1 MFSKGPPLVVVVV
14 CESNSPPKFG
24 KLRALLKKY
33 GVCRSV
39 GPDSSEATTVKLT
52 VMGPAIDTDH
62 TCVMCR
68 YARDRG
74 IVVACG
80 DQAAARRLRSTI
92 YVSSR
97 GNNGTATTP
106 RAVLP
111 RVCVSRG
118 MDAGRLL
125 GASYWSTDSS
135 GPEGGST
142 PPAEYH
148 TWNSTS
154 STSSPSSSSTT
165 SDSMASDGSGLGD
178 LSVVSPARPISSS
191 GSASAS
197 SGCSGETED
206 LLLAALDQPLQWE
219 QVLDVLHGRGLGGRH
234 LPGRPVKL
242 DHNVQHAVFLE
253 APKVRRRPGGSDVWA
268 CSGGKKGSSYFWF
281 PSGSGGIRKRYGTV
295 KRKCAPGGDDRLHKY
310 HEFTLLSGDSI
321 QNAVEHKATTVFE
334 VFSSEWSKT
343 RRESSKSKLKQAAQ
357 EKLQQAA
364 SKAAGASHVFE
375 RAKGPGQLHG
385 VGAVVDVRWRQGPG
399 GGAARSSHGAAATPK
414 FVSFSHQDTS
424 SGSEFELGAIVQQGG
439 GVTLTS
445 GQGDFAEWH
454 RRRAGEPPFEE
465 GDVIGFDRQGLISRR
480 TAGATMLGVISRKA
494 VRSKHHIA

>member
-1 MFSKGPPLVVVVV
+1 M
-14 CESNSPPKFG
+14 
-24 KLRALLKKY
+24 
-33 GVCRSV
+33 
-39 GPDSSEATTVKLT
+39 
-52 VMGPAIDTDH
+52 
-62 TCVMCR
+62 
-68 YARDRG
+68 
-74 IVVACG
+74 
-80 DQAAARRLRSTI
+80 
-92 YVSSR
+92 
-97 GNNGTATTP
+97 
-106 RAVLP
+106 LP

-125 GASYWSTDSS
+125 GASYWSTGPSE
-135 GPEGGST
+135 PEGGST
-142 PPAEYH
+142 PAAEYH
-148 TWNSTS
+148 IWNSS
-154 STSSPSSSSTT
+154 SGTTPSSPSSSSTT
-165 SDSMASDGSGLGD
+165 SDSMASGGSGLGD
-178 LSVVSPARPISSS
+178 LSVVSPARPISPS

-197 SGCSGETED
+197 SGCSAKTED
-206 LLLAALDQPLQWE
+206 LLAALDQPLQWE

-234 LPGRPVKL
+234 IPERPVKL

-253 APKVRRRPGGSDVWA
+253 APKVRRRQRGSDVWA

-295 KRKCAPGGDDRLHKY
+295 KRKCAPGEDDRPHKY
-310 HEFTLLSGDSI
+310 HEFSLLSGDSI
-321 QNAVEHKATTVFE
+321 QNAVEHKATAVFE

-343 RRESSKSKLKQAAQ
+343 RRGSSSSSKS
-357 EKLQQAA
+357 KLQQAA
-364 SKAAGASHVFE
+364 SKAAGVSHVFE

-424 SGSEFELGAIVQQGG
+424 SGSEIELGAIVQQGG

-465 GDVIGFDRQGLISRR
+465 GDVIGFDRRGLISRR

-494 VRSKHHIA
+494 VRSRHHIA